1 MSFVVVFAAH
11 LEIFITKT
19 MVLALPC
26 DRIEAGQTSI
36 LESDVK
42 FVLSIRLTE
51 FIHSC
56 GDKVVI
62 SIAEGDSF
70 FFLPDRFRRCYLTIR
85 AIVSFS

>member
-1 MSFVVVFAAH
+1 MGFIVVFAAH
-11 LEIFITKT
+11 LEILITET
-19 MVLALPC
+19 MILALPC
-26 DRIEAGQTSI
+26 YRVEAGQTSI

-42 FVLSIRLTE
+42 LILSIRLAE
-51 FIHSC
+51 FIH
-56 GDKVVI
+56 GGGHKVVI